1 MELPKELK
9 EKARGRQQFKH
20 GERVIYEWYDYIVS
34 NTF

>member
-9 EKARGRQQFKH
+9 EKARGRQKFKH